1 MTLLKNAREVSVSEA
16 TQRGV
21 AGLVAD
27 AEQGSDVIVTRRH
40 QAVAAVV
47 SILKKVLLLVD
58 DAQAGY
64 PLGGELTGFRK
75 LVVGRN
81 T

>member
-1 MTLLKNAREVSVSEA
+1 
-16 TQRGV
+16 V

-58 DAQAGY
+58 DTQAGY